1 MPGAGGTRGRA
12 CRMVARALVTT
23 VAPGSPGIPARD
35 GVTAYFVLSL
45 VTGLVCHHHRRDAG
59 VSGPTGPTSPSWPT

>member
-35 GVTAYFVLSL
+35 GVTAYFVLSQAI
-45 VTGLVCHHHRRDAG
+45 GPVCHLRRRNFLRRLDANH
-59 VSGPTGPTSPSWPT
+59 